1 MSAESG
7 ETNSVAAVS
16 FQDELVRLQ
25 NELDNAINEKIQAA
39 QHGLALL
46 EENCHLKHSLEES
59 ESNAE
64 TLKHELDMAK
74 KALQAVSAQQ
84 RRQAQDGE
92 AGEETLLSESASREG
107 ALQLRIGDLEA
118 ELRALSV
125 DQERRFADMDRLAE
139 EAASLA
145 ETVRSLEAEKRSLRS
160 EVKELK
166 SREARQLADHAELAD
181 ENMALERKLLEAQRS
196 QLDYELVK
204 HERRRL
210 LEETEILSGQLEEL
224 ARLRAVSDKNLEE
237 AQDALQAEREAKHSL
252 RRELD
257 TRLSADSLQQ
267 FSTSVQRDLASTNAN
282 SHDLYSELAGQLR
295 ERESEREAARRRA
308 EEAEATVERL
318 RRELQTSRFEH
329 DQALDQLRVAA
340 KLGQADS
347 DAAATAAAAAAAAAA
362 SHGPPGG
369 PADLMSQS
377 VSELSEFRGPDEAP
391 VKRYASLEHKY
402 LVALRQIAALQRD
415 LNRMR
420 SAQELQQRPDDAA
433 RLVAAQADLELVNSH
448 LRAQLEETNASVA
461 TATERCGRTVAELRL
476 ALAEF
481 GALYLQLCQRAGQEP
496 QRRLADLIE
505 SRGGSGGT
513 GNGSVA
519 METAL
524 DELAS
529 QADCLR
535 LLRRHL
541 ADVAAAA
548 PSAASTTEAA
558 AASAA
563 EQREEAARLRALMN
577 TKREQIATL
586 RSVLKTNK
594 ATAESALANLKQKYQ
609 NEKQVVSETMLRLRS
624 ELKSLK
630 DDAAG
635 FANLRNMFGQRC
647 EEYVTQIDEMQ
658 RQLQAADEERKTL
671 NSLLRMAIQQ
681 KLTLTQRLEEM
692 EMDNERLRRLPP
704 VGVVTPGAGG
714 GIAEVNSSSASGRS
728 SQPLPP
734 LPASAQAQQPGAGG
748 GNPQQRQGASR
759 TSPGSKQPTHSRS
772 LEAASDSDC
781 SDDYGDADDS
791 DGATDGA
798 GAASGWPVALRE
810 SARLKR
816 AASLYASFSRVAS
829 AAELSNQFINIP
841 HSEFIISIL

>member
-1 MSAESG
+1 
-7 ETNSVAAVS
+7 
-16 FQDELVRLQ
+16 
-25 NELDNAINEKIQAA
+25 
-39 QHGLALL
+39 
-46 EENCHLKHSLEES
+46 
-59 ESNAE
+59 
-64 TLKHELDMAK
+64 
-74 KALQAVSAQQ
+74 
-84 RRQAQDGE
+84 
-92 AGEETLLSESASREG
+92 
-107 ALQLRIGDLEA
+107 
-118 ELRALSV
+118 
-125 DQERRFADMDRLAE
+125 
-139 EAASLA
+139 
-145 ETVRSLEAEKRSLRS
+145 
-160 EVKELK
+160 
-166 SREARQLADHAELAD
+166 
-181 ENMALERKLLEAQRS
+181 
-196 QLDYELVK
+196 
-204 HERRRL
+204 
-210 LEETEILSGQLEEL
+210 
-224 ARLRAVSDKNLEE
+224 
-237 AQDALQAEREAKHSL
+237 
-252 RRELD
+252 
-257 TRLSADSLQQ
+257 
-267 FSTSVQRDLASTNAN
+267 
-282 SHDLYSELAGQLR
+282 
-295 ERESEREAARRRA
+295 
-308 EEAEATVERL
+308 
-318 RRELQTSRFEH
+318 
-329 DQALDQLRVAA
+329 
-340 KLGQADS
+340 
-347 DAAATAAAAAAAAAA
+347 
-362 SHGPPGG
+362 
-369 PADLMSQS
+369 
-377 VSELSEFRGPDEAP
+377 
-391 VKRYASLEHKY
+391 
-402 LVALRQIAALQRD
+402 
-415 LNRMR
+415 MR

-563 EQREEAARLRALMN
+563 EQREEAARLRALLN

-759 TSPGSKQPTHSRS
+759 TSPGSKALSAPSFLQPPKRASSQTPRRSQQPTHSRS

-816 AASLYASFSRVAS
+816 AASLYASFSRRFNRWS
-829 AAELSNQFINIP
+829 RREDND
-841 HSEFIISIL
+841 

>member
-1 MSAESG
+1 
-7 ETNSVAAVS
+7 
-16 FQDELVRLQ
+16 
-25 NELDNAINEKIQAA
+25 
-39 QHGLALL
+39 
-46 EENCHLKHSLEES
+46 
-59 ESNAE
+59 
-64 TLKHELDMAK
+64 MAK

-118 ELRALSV
+118 ELRTLSV

-391 VKRYASLEHKY
+391 AKRCETPDTEGYASLEHKY

-563 EQREEAARLRALMN
+563 EQREEAARLRALLN

-759 TSPGSKQPTHSRS
+759 TSPGSKRFNRWSR
-772 LEAASDSDC
+772 
-781 SDDYGDADDS
+781 
-791 DGATDGA
+791 
-798 GAASGWPVALRE
+798 RE
-810 SARLKR
+810 D
-816 AASLYASFSRVAS
+816 
-829 AAELSNQFINIP
+829 ND
-841 HSEFIISIL
+841 

>member
-1 MSAESG
+1 
-7 ETNSVAAVS
+7 
-16 FQDELVRLQ
+16 
-25 NELDNAINEKIQAA
+25 
-39 QHGLALL
+39 
-46 EENCHLKHSLEES
+46 
-59 ESNAE
+59 
-64 TLKHELDMAK
+64 
-74 KALQAVSAQQ
+74 
-84 RRQAQDGE
+84 
-92 AGEETLLSESASREG
+92 
-107 ALQLRIGDLEA
+107 
-118 ELRALSV
+118 
-125 DQERRFADMDRLAE
+125 
-139 EAASLA
+139 
-145 ETVRSLEAEKRSLRS
+145 
-160 EVKELK
+160 
-166 SREARQLADHAELAD
+166 
-181 ENMALERKLLEAQRS
+181 
-196 QLDYELVK
+196 
-204 HERRRL
+204 
-210 LEETEILSGQLEEL
+210 
-224 ARLRAVSDKNLEE
+224 
-237 AQDALQAEREAKHSL
+237 
-252 RRELD
+252 
-257 TRLSADSLQQ
+257 
-267 FSTSVQRDLASTNAN
+267 
-282 SHDLYSELAGQLR
+282 
-295 ERESEREAARRRA
+295 
-308 EEAEATVERL
+308 
-318 RRELQTSRFEH
+318 
-329 DQALDQLRVAA
+329 
-340 KLGQADS
+340 
-347 DAAATAAAAAAAAAA
+347 
-362 SHGPPGG
+362 
-369 PADLMSQS
+369 
-377 VSELSEFRGPDEAP
+377 
-391 VKRYASLEHKY
+391 
-402 LVALRQIAALQRD
+402 
-415 LNRMR
+415 MR

-563 EQREEAARLRALMN
+563 EQREEAARLRALLN

-704 VGVVTPGAGG
+704 VGVVTPGAGVRHRRSEQQLG
-714 GIAEVNSSSASGRS
+714 VGAEFAAAASVAGLSAGAAAGSGWRQSAAAAGSVTHALSAPSFLQPPKRAS
-728 SQPLPP
+728 SQTPRR
-734 LPASAQAQQPGAGG
+734 SQ
-748 GNPQQRQGASR
+748 
-759 TSPGSKQPTHSRS
+759 QPTHSRS

-816 AASLYASFSRVAS
+816 AASLYASFS
-829 AAELSNQFINIP
+829 
-841 HSEFIISIL
+841 

>member
-1 MSAESG
+1 PC
-7 ETNSVAAVS
+7 
-16 FQDELVRLQ
+16 RR
-25 NELDNAINEKIQAA
+25 
-39 QHGLALL
+39 
-46 EENCHLKHSLEES
+46 
-59 ESNAE
+59 
-64 TLKHELDMAK
+64 
-74 KALQAVSAQQ
+74 VSAQQ

-92 AGEETLLSESASREG
+92 AGERDA
-107 ALQLRIGDLEA
+107 A
-118 ELRALSV
+118 ERVGQPGGRPAAAH
-125 DQERRFADMDRLAE
+125 RRFGELSCAPLRGPRS
-139 EAASLA
+139 AASPTWIGWRGGGLSWPRRCA
-145 ETVRSLEAEKRSLRS
+145 LWRLRSARCES

-196 QLDYELVK
+196 QSGLIELVK

-210 LEETEILSGQLEEL
+210 LEETEILSAPAGG
-224 ARLRAVSDKNLEE
+224 ARRLRAC
-237 AQDALQAEREAKHSL
+237 R
-252 RRELD
+252 
-257 TRLSADSLQQ
+257 
-267 FSTSVQRDLASTNAN
+267 ASCHPAG
-282 SHDLYSELAGQLR
+282 HDLYSELAGQLR

-329 DQALDQLRVAA
+329 DQPFAA
-340 KLGQADS
+340 VCCRCRR
-347 DAAATAAAAAAAAAA
+347 AAA

-391 VKRYASLEHKY
+391 VKRHFNLICSHSNLICTHFNLICSHFNLICSHFNLICSHFNLICSHFNLICSHFNLIYKNFNIDFHRFQSIQSYRIDLISLRWRFSIVAMPGLVPRPHPTTTSYASLEHKY

-541 ADVAAAA
+541 AD
-548 PSAASTTEAA
+548 AA

-563 EQREEAARLRALMN
+563 EQREEAARLRALLN

-734 LPASAQAQQPGAGG
+734 LPASAQAQQPGAARIFP
-748 GNPQQRQGASR
+748 NAS
-759 TSPGSKQPTHSRS
+759 PFAAADHSRS

-816 AASLYASFSRVAS
+816 AASLYASFSRRFNRWS
-829 AAELSNQFINIP
+829 RREDND
-841 HSEFIISIL
+841 